1 MNDINEELNDMGQS
15 VISGFQY
22 IYCMSDII
30 MPVHTHMVTNTDWC
44 VSCCVGIFK
53 VILMA

>member
-30 MPVHTHMVTNTDWC
+30 MPVHTHMATNTDWC